1 LEIIEEEGLV
11 ENARKLGQR
20 AMQRMLAMKERYPL
34 IGDVRGVGLLLG
46 IELVK
51 DRQTKEKATDEAEA
65 VMYRALELGLSFK
78 LTMGSILTLS
88 PPLIITEEELD
99 RALDIIEQ
107 CIRELG

>member
-1 LEIIEEEGLV
+1 VIDEEKLV
-11 ENARKLGQR
+11 DNARVLGAH
-20 AMQRMLAMKERYPL
+20 AMRRMLSMKERFPL
-34 IGDVRGVGLLLG
+34 VGDVRGVGLLLG

-88 PPLIITEEELD
+88 PPLIISKEQLD

-107 CIRELG
+107 CLAEVSGE